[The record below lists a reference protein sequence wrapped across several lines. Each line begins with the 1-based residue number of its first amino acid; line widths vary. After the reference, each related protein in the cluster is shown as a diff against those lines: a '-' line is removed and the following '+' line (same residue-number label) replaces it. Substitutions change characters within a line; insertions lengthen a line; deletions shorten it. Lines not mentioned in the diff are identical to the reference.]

1 MNGGDAGFVS
11 RRASVQAKHGYWRL
25 EVCGPVKFATIVTA
39 LSAAGLIG
47 VTTPALAQ
55 IDSTRGVVS
64 VIPPDPLAETKGPAS
79 AADDSPPVDTAPVG
93 PPRRLGPELWR
104 GARVGMGVADVSKL
118 YPAVQPPTAEPGV
131 TPVVDEATGGA
142 LPRVTLTVTP
152 STTATG
158 TTATGAVAAGS
169 ETEKPAS
176 GEVRADGSRAA
187 LLLHLRFAGAPSVA
201 QFYFKADKLAAV
213 IIDRRDLKAGHA
225 AENMAATQAVIDRL
239 TANYGS
245 PRRCVDLNRISA
257 RTCNWTL
264 GETKVVASYRD
275 IGGALPTLSVTY
287 SLAKDEKV
295 WQPGPVRKLRGR

>member
-1 MNGGDAGFVS
+1 MNRGDAGFVS
-11 RRASVQAKHGYWRL
+11 RRASVQAKHGYWRQ
-25 EVCGPVKFATIVTA
+25 EVCGPVKFAAIVTA

-55 IDSTRGVVS
+55 IDSTGGTVS
-64 VIPPDPLAETKGPAS
+64 VTPPDPLAETQGPAG

-93 PPRRLGPELWR
+93 PPRHLGPELWR
-104 GARVGMGVADVSKL
+104 GARVGMGVADIAKL
-118 YPAVQPPTAEPGV
+118 YPAARAPTTEPDV
-131 TPVVDEATGGA
+131 APVVDEATGGA

-152 STTATG
+152 STTAAG
-158 TTATGAVAAGS
+158 TVATGSASDKAA
-169 ETEKPAS
+169 P

-187 LLLHLRFAGAPSVA
+187 LLLHLRFAGGPSIA

-213 IIDRRDLKAGHA
+213 IIDRHDIKAGHA
-225 AENMAATQAVIDRL
+225 DENMAATQAVIDRL

-257 RTCNWTL
+257 RTCNWIL

-275 IGGALPTLSVTY
+275 MGGALPTLSVTY

-295 WQPGPVRKLRGR
+295 WQPGPVKKLRGR